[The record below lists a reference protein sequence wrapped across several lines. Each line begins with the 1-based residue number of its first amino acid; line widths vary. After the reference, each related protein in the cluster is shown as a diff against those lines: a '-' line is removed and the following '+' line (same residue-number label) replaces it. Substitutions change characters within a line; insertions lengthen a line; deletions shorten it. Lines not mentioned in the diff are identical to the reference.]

1 MMRRASTSSLV
12 IAFLATPTALG
23 STSLFGSAVPRLC
36 AARPPS
42 PSHPHR
48 RAMATISPP
57 PATDAAPTTA
67 EPRVPSALGHEME
80 FTPVTG
86 MRRLARGW
94 RLLRQI
100 RGRLERGTILTLRIG
115 GEVPDAEPQR
125 TLFDMATA
133 KSKGT
138 SLEAITDGLR
148 LAAHDPRIGGV
159 LIVIDPLSCGWAR
172 VLEIRRHL
180 QYFAAAGKQVTVFM
194 EQGGPKEFF
203 LGMGFDL
210 YVPPLGNLNLMGFTV
225 SATFVRGVL
234 DKVGVAP
241 EVERIG
247 KYKSAGDQ
255 LARTEMS
262 DAQREMLQSILTEI
276 DDVWVTSVS
285 EACGVPESV
294 VREIVERAPMRM
306 EEYMNAGLVKG
317 LKYLS
322 EVRDTLTLAQ
332 QRKNENE
339 KEDDVL
345 ERGLKTVQLR
355 NYRRRTK
362 EKMLGLAGPAG
373 KKIALIRANGAITSG
388 KSGSSP
394 VSGQSLGSDSLV
406 PLIRKAAEDKK
417 IAAVVIRCD
426 SPGGSA
432 LASDIIYEEVRR
444 LGKKK
449 PVVASMGDVSASG
462 GYYLSMAAG
471 DVVAE
476 SLTLTGS
483 VGVVLA
489 KLTLGNLYEKVGYSK
504 QRLAIGK
511 YASLFADERSFTE
524 DEAEYWREY
533 ASVAYKSFVDKAA
546 KSRGKSFEEMD
557 EVAQGRVWTGRQALE
572 RGMIDH
578 VGGLRKAIEVAK
590 EKAGIEGDFVT
601 VKTITEPQGL
611 AKILGL
617 EGNDEVAVP
626 KTFGI
631 DAPLVISEVG
641 PLLDGPSPVVTFLA
655 GAAAAAPEFS
665 AWTDGA
671 ASGTMVGNVFGSV
684 LIAAVKSF
692 FGLDD
697 EER

>member
-1 MMRRASTSSLV
+1 MN
-12 IAFLATPTALG
+12 F
-23 STSLFGSAVPRLC
+23 VPVSGL
-36 AARPPS
+36 
-42 PSHPHR
+42 
-48 RAMATISPP
+48 
-57 PATDAAPTTA
+57 
-67 EPRVPSALGHEME
+67 
-80 FTPVTG
+80 
-86 MRRLARGW
+86 RRLARSW
-94 RLLRQI
+94 RLLRQV
-100 RGRLERGTILTLRIG
+100 RGRLDRGTILTVRIG
-115 GEVPDAEPQR
+115 GEVPDAEPPR
-125 TLFDMATA
+125 NLFDMATA
-133 KSKGT
+133 KSKGI
-138 SLEAITDGLR
+138 SLEAITDGIR
-148 LAAHDPRIGGV
+148 LAAHDPRIGGLLV
-159 LIVIDPLSCGWAR
+159 VVDPLSCGWAR

-180 QYFAAAGKQVTVFM
+180 QYFASSGKTVTVFM

-203 LGMGFDL
+203 LGMGFDF
-210 YVPPLGNLNLMGFTV
+210 YVPPLGNLTLTGFTV

-276 DDVWVTSVS
+276 DEVWVTSVS
-285 EACGVPESV
+285 EACGVSESV
-294 VREIVERAPMRM
+294 VRDIVERAPMRM
-306 EEYMNAGLVKG
+306 EEYVNAGLVKG

-322 EVRDTLTLAQ
+322 EVRDSLTLVQ
-332 QRKNENE
+332 QRKSENE
-339 KEDDVL
+339 KEADVL
-345 ERGLKTVQLR
+345 KRGLKTVQLR

-362 EKMLGLAGPAG
+362 EKMLGLSGPKG
-373 KKIALIRANGAITSG
+373 KKIALIRANGGITSG

-394 VSGQSLGSDSLV
+394 VSGQSLGSDSLI
-406 PLIRKAAEDKK
+406 PLLRRAADDKK

-432 LASDIIYEEVRR
+432 LASDIMYEEIRR
-444 LGKKK
+444 LGEKK

-462 GYYLSMAAG
+462 GYYLSMATG
-471 DVVAE
+471 SIVAE

-483 VGVVLA
+483 VGIVLA

-524 DEAEYWREY
+524 EEAQYWRDY
-533 ASVAYKSFVDKAA
+533 AAVGYKSFVDKAA
-546 KSRGKSFEEMD
+546 KSRGKTFEEMD

-572 RGMIDH
+572 QGLVDH

-590 EKAGIEGDFVT
+590 EKAGIEGDYVT
-601 VKTITEPQGL
+601 VKTISEPQGL

-626 KTFGI
+626 RTFGL
-631 DAPLVISEVG
+631 DAPLLISEVG
-641 PLLDGPSPVVTFLA
+641 PLLDGPSPVITFLA
-655 GAAAAAPEFS
+655 GAAASAPEFS
-665 AWTDGA
+665 ALTGG
-671 ASGTMVGNVFGSV
+671 SVNGNMVGNIFGSV

-692 FGLDD
+692 FGLND